1 MLPANIGSFSVLFGK
16 LMYHPDT
23 RDLPFSYL
31 IAYGDTMYLKP
42 GRNFATVGLYR
53 DIRKWPKRDKRYKG
67 ERRSVVNFDWLSPFT
82 ISEVL
87 RGKKILEK
95 LREASGDKVSTYN
108 YHEYVIKAPLLHKG
122 IKYYDMALR
131 IYMGAVLKRHKP
143 VPPVTTLGEGNWID
157 LMGLLMPQSTE
168 DQIIDDIINGWSSK
182 QAGMIY
188 LALRQDTP
196 KKDIAKLIGTSVQN
210 VRNVL
215 SSAKESLVRKYIERY
230 RDIIMSHHS
239 QPTI

>member
-1 MLPANIGSFSVLFGK
+1 MKGIITGDIVDSSQISAQYRGELLKCLNTMGDELQCV
-16 LMYHPDT
+16 T
-23 RDLPFSYL
+23 PFSMELFRGDSFQLL
-31 IAYGDTMYLKP
+31 IDEPSAAIKIAILLRAGLIRHTASKENGMWDARISLGIGNVEFLSERIVTSDGEAFHYS
-42 GRNFATVGLYR
+42 GRQLDEMGKQRLAVKTPWQ
-53 DIRKWPKRDKRYKG
+53 D
-67 ERRSVVNFDWLSPFT
+67 VNDELALSTAF
-82 ISEVL
+82 
-87 RGKKILEK
+87 
-95 LREASGDKVSTYN
+95 
-108 YHEYVIKAPLLHKG
+108 
-122 IKYYDMALR
+122 
-131 IYMGAVLKRHKP
+131 
-143 VPPVTTLGEGNWID
+143 
-157 LMGLLMPQSTE
+157 
-168 DQIIDDIINGWSSK
+168 IDDIINGWSSK

>member
-1 MLPANIGSFSVLFGK
+1 MKGIITGDIVDSSQISAEYRGELLKCLNTMGDELQCV
-16 LMYHPDT
+16 T
-23 RDLPFSYL
+23 PFSMELFRGDSFQLL
-31 IAYGDTMYLKP
+31 IDEPSAAIKIAILLRAGLIRHTASKENGMWDARISLGIGNVEFLSERIVTSDGEAFHYS
-42 GRNFATVGLYR
+42 GRQLDEMGKQRLAVKTPWQ
-53 DIRKWPKRDKRYKG
+53 D
-67 ERRSVVNFDWLSPFT
+67 VNDELALSTAF
-82 ISEVL
+82 
-87 RGKKILEK
+87 
-95 LREASGDKVSTYN
+95 
-108 YHEYVIKAPLLHKG
+108 
-122 IKYYDMALR
+122 
-131 IYMGAVLKRHKP
+131 
-143 VPPVTTLGEGNWID
+143 
-157 LMGLLMPQSTE
+157 
-168 DQIIDDIINGWSSK
+168 IDDIINGWSSK

>member
-1 MLPANIGSFSVLFGK
+1 MSFIMKGIITGDIVDSSQISAEYRGELLKCLNTMGDELQCV
-16 LMYHPDT
+16 T
-23 RDLPFSYL
+23 PFSMELFRGDSFQLL
-31 IAYGDTMYLKP
+31 IDEPSAAIKIAILLRAGLIRHTASKENGMWDARISLGIGNVEFLSERIVTSDGEAFHYS
-42 GRNFATVGLYR
+42 GRQLDEMGKQRLAVKTPWQ
-53 DIRKWPKRDKRYKG
+53 D
-67 ERRSVVNFDWLSPFT
+67 VNDELALSTAF
-82 ISEVL
+82 
-87 RGKKILEK
+87 
-95 LREASGDKVSTYN
+95 
-108 YHEYVIKAPLLHKG
+108 
-122 IKYYDMALR
+122 
-131 IYMGAVLKRHKP
+131 
-143 VPPVTTLGEGNWID
+143 
-157 LMGLLMPQSTE
+157 
-168 DQIIDDIINGWSSK
+168 IDDIINGWSSK